1 LDNYALSR
9 DRAQAY
15 FLGFDQQAIIDAWGL
30 QWDEESLYVHFLSR
44 PYAIHRK
51 TGRITRCFD
60 GKQAGFNEVLSIFD
74 FLCHESPEKTVSGRF
89 APVNSL
95 KGGPKAGGV
104 STDFHTDAAQ
114 RFDRDPEG
122 FARACQALGG
132 TKVSMGDLGFQI
144 PVFADV
150 SVILK
155 FYRSDE
161 EFPASLTLLW
171 DDHTLSFIYYETVFY
186 IAGFLLASIQERM
199 EEMPDGSFGREK
211 L

>member
-1 LDNYALSR
+1 MDNYEISR

-15 FLGFDQQAIIDAWGL
+15 FLGFDQQAIIDAWGIP
-30 QWDEESLYVHFLSR
+30 WDEDFLYVRFLGR
-44 PYAIHRK
+44 PYAVHRK
-51 TGRITRCFD
+51 TGKMIRQFD

-104 STDFHTDAAQ
+104 PTDFHTASAQ
-114 RFDRDPEG
+114 QFDRDPAG
-122 FARACQALGG
+122 FTRACQALGG
-132 TKVSMGDLGFQI
+132 TKVELGDLGFRI
-144 PVFADV
+144 PVFGDV

-155 FYRSDE
+155 FYHSDE

-186 IAGFLLASIQERM
+186 VAGFLLSTIRELM
-199 EEMPDGSFGREK
+199 EQQ
-211 L
+211 